1 MALGQRD
8 RRPRRLAT
16 LFLLCSHKGM
26 DKIDPTRVAET
37 LLSAPGWARVGLTAS
52 VGHLRIAAAHELA
65 RAILE
70 DVGQDTDGPAGDQLG
85 LLL

>member
-1 MALGQRD
+1 
-8 RRPRRLAT
+8 
-16 LFLLCSHKGM
+16 M